1 MMGFKDRSF
10 APLPTDLSLE
20 ELVPR
25 DNFYRRLEAE
35 LDLSFVRD
43 LVRPLYASGG
53 RPSVDPVVFFKLQ
66 LVMFFEDLS
75 SERQLMRVVADR
87 LSVRWYVGYDLQ
99 EPLPDHSSL
108 TRIRERFGLSVFR
121 RFFERIVEECIDAG
135 LVWGEELE
143 RLGKKTLLLIWD
155 NASWHISREVRRWL
169 GKHNREVK
177 ESGCGVRIVSCLLPK
192 QSPWLNSIEPKWVH
206 GKRKVVEFDGLLGA
220 YELADRVCGAFG
232 CPHHEHLTI
241 PQEVA

>member
-1 MMGFKDRSF
+1 
-10 APLPTDLSLE
+10 
-20 ELVPR
+20 
-25 DNFYRRLEAE
+25 
-35 LDLSFVRD
+35 
-43 LVRPLYASGG
+43 
-53 RPSVDPVVFFKLQ
+53 
-66 LVMFFEDLS
+66 
-75 SERQLMRVVADR
+75 MRVVADR

-192 QSPWLNSIEPKWVH
+192 QSPWLNAIEPKWVH
-206 GKRKVVEFDGLLGA
+206 GKRRVVEFDGLLGS

-232 CPHHEHLTI
+232 CPHHEHLSI

>member
-1 MMGFKDRSF
+1 
-10 APLPTDLSLE
+10 
-20 ELVPR
+20 
-25 DNFYRRLEAE
+25 
-35 LDLSFVRD
+35 LDLSFVRE
-43 LVRPLYASGG
+43 LVEPLYAKGG
-53 RPSVDPVVFFKLQ
+53 RPSADPVVYFKLQ